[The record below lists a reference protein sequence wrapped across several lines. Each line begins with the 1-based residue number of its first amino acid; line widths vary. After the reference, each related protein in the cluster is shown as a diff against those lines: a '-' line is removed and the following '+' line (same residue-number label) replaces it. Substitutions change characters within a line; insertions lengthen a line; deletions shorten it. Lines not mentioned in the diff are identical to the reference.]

1 VGSVRQREG
10 TSACA
15 GIGADRPGP
24 PGSRRERG
32 RKSARARTQAVAG
45 RWGSPVRRRGR
56 ARSLAGPSGPG
67 WAEMAFSFSLEFLM
81 AFLFYF
87 H

>member
-1 VGSVRQREG
+1 VRG
-10 TSACA
+10 
-15 GIGADRPGP
+15 D
-24 PGSRRERG
+24 
-32 RKSARARTQAVAG
+32 
-45 RWGSPVRRRGR
+45 RRRQAWPTGQQEGEREKERACTDAGGSWQVGFTCQATRAR